1 MSIIPIIFFAL
12 VFGLGG
18 LFSSTSEVSVTQE
31 ATPELSAPSPSAAAI
46 PGTNGEATMPPK
58 MVRAMFDHR
67 AQLPSCGTI
76 EGDDRGEAAWQ
87 CLQDAAD
94 LQSRGGELVRVGM
107 TDEGDPI
114 TTYIRVSYGA
124 MEIYT
129 DNSQDKFRGDPA
141 WTFQACGIPADVRSE
156 CTGS

>member
-18 LFSSTSEVSVTQE
+18 LFSSTSEVSVTEE
-31 ATPELSAPSPSAAAI
+31 ATPELSAPSPSADAI
-46 PGTNGEATMPPK
+46 PGTNGEATMVK
-58 MVRAMFDHR
+58 SMFDNR
-67 AQLPSCGTI
+67 SPLPSCGTI

-94 LQSRGGELVRVGM
+94 QQGNGAELVRIGI

-114 TTYIRVSYGA
+114 RTYIRVSYGA

-129 DNSQDKFRGDPA
+129 DNSEDKFRGDPA
-141 WTFQACGIPADVRSE
+141 WTFQACSIPADVRSE
-156 CTGS
+156 CTDS